1 MIIKA
6 SSPTRIDLAGGT
18 LDIYPLYLLEEGA
31 LTVNMAIDL
40 RSYVT
45 LKIRQDKEIHIKS
58 EDMDAEIHSKDLESL
73 KLGSD
78 LDLISR
84 TLKFY
89 RLRYG
94 LDIYTKN
101 TSPKGSGLGS
111 SSSLLMALSAALCT
125 PPFSPPSQGRKTE
138 GGHPSQEQLSCLSK
152 GVLSERII
160 DLGAELEVQNLGVPT
175 GKQDHYAA
183 VYGGINALWFHVGQC
198 RREALALDEDFLK
211 ELERH
216 LILSFTG
223 ISRLSAHTNWEMI
236 KMYVE
241 NLGETRH
248 CLRNIKEISLAM
260 RESLLDGNLYGVGEN
275 LKKEWDNRKKLA
287 EGVTTPGIEKMMEDL
302 ERVGAVGSK
311 LCGAGGGGC
320 MVTMV
325 KSGKQEA
332 VIDTLKAH
340 GAIHLP
346 YKIAMEGLKIEVT
359 E

>member
-31 LTVNMAIDL
+31 LTVNIAIEL
-40 RSYVT
+40 RSYAT
-45 LKIRQDKEIHIKS
+45 LKTRPDKEIHIKS
-58 EDMDAEIHSKDLESL
+58 EDMDVEIHSKDLESL
-73 KLGSD
+73 RLGSD
-78 LDLISR
+78 LDLIAR

-89 RLRYG
+89 KPGYG
-94 LDIYTKN
+94 LDIYVKN
-101 TSPKGSGLGS
+101 TTPKGSGLGS
-111 SSSLLMALSAALCT
+111 SSSLLMALSAALCRL
-125 PPFSPPSQGRKTE
+125 SQ
-138 GGHPSQEQLSCLSK
+138 SSIDA
-152 GVLSERII
+152 II

-183 VYGGINALWFHVGQC
+183 IYGGINVLWFNVGQR
-198 RREALALDEDFLK
+198 RREALILDEDFLMQ
-211 ELERH
+211 LEKH

-223 ISRLSAHTNWEMI
+223 ISRLSARTNWEMI

-260 RESLLDGNLYGVGEN
+260 RKSLLDKDIYGIGEN
-275 LKKEWDNRKKLA
+275 LKKEWENRKRLA
-287 EGVTTPGIEKMMEDL
+287 EGVTTPSIEKMMEDL
-302 ERVGAVGSK
+302 ERVGATGSK

-325 KSGKQEA
+325 KSGRQEA

-340 GAIHLP
+340 GAVHLP
-346 YKIAMEGLKIEVT
+346 YKIAMEGLKMEAS